1 MGAKSSMWKEKVN
14 LVIVLSK
21 SIQVKNKS
29 KKKKNKKI
37 KKIKKNKK
45 EN

>member
-1 MGAKSSMWKEKVN
+1 MGTKSSMRKEKVN
-14 LVIVLSK
+14 LVMVLSK
-21 SIQVKNKS
+21 RIQVKNKR

-37 KKIKKNKK
+37 KKNKK